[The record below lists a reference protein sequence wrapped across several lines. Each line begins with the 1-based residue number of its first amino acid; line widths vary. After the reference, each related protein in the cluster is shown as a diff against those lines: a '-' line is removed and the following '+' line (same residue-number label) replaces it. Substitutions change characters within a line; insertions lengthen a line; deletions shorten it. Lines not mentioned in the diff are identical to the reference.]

1 MVNNTLHERLIVHH
15 QYKNVSG
22 VPQNFHKF
30 HKFHKFGSIHEKK
43 ACSSPAYRLFGTWV
57 ISSIGRTKSSFCVI
71 ACVAS
76 YNVSLQIHEE
86 EAAEIDG

>member
-1 MVNNTLHERLIVHH
+1 MLVGSPKIFT
-15 QYKNVSG
+15 
-22 VPQNFHKF
+22 NFTNLGLFVK
-30 HKFHKFGSIHEKK
+30 KK
-43 ACSSPAYRLFGTWV
+43 ACSPPAYRLFGTWL

-86 EAAEIDG
+86 EAAEIDR